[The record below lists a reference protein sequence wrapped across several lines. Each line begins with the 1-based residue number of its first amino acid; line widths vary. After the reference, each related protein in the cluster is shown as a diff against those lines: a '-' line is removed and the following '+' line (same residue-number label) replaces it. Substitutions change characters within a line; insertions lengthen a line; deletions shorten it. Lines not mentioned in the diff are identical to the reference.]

1 MAKRASL
8 EGCFRLSTQVAK
20 LTQFLWQIIL
30 LLRWNKPEGRLILML
45 PALWALVLAE
55 RSLEQNPP
63 LDLLLVIIGGSLAT
77 SAGGCVVNDL
87 WDREIDSQVERTK
100 SRPLAAKTLT
110 LGVGVVVLFVAT
122 ICAYGFAQYLNPLS
136 FTLCWLAV
144 PVIAF
149 YPACKRFFPVPQ
161 LVLSLAWGFAVLIP
175 WSAVTGG
182 LNLTAWVL
190 WLAVVSW
197 TMGFDTVYA
206 LSDRPEDLKIGIKS
220 SAIFFGDKTPQAIA
234 ICWGITALCLLYIG
248 YVIPLDRFYYL
259 AWSAA
264 VLLWLWQ
271 CQKLADPN
279 ASPDLFPRVFRQ
291 NVYIGAILLAG
302 MESLSFL

>member
-1 MAKRASL
+1 
-8 EGCFRLSTQVAK
+8 VAK
-20 LTQFLWQIIL
+20 LAQFLWQIVL
-30 LLRWNKPEGRLILML
+30 LLRWHKPEGRLILML

-55 RSLEQNPP
+55 RSLGQQPP
-63 LDLLLVIIGGSLAT
+63 PDLLLVIIGGSLAA

-87 WDREIDSQVERTK
+87 WDREIDSQVQRTK

-110 LGVGVVVLFVAT
+110 VGVGVGVLLLAT
-122 ICAYGFAQYLNPLS
+122 LCAYGFAQYLNPLS
-136 FTLCWLAV
+136 FALCWLAV
-144 PVIAF
+144 PVIAI

-182 LNLTAWVL
+182 LSLSAWVL

-206 LSDRPEDLKIGIKS
+206 LSDRPDDLKIGVKS

-234 ICWGITALCLLYIG
+234 IFWGITALCLLYIG
-248 YVIPLDRFYYL
+248 YALRLDRIYYL
-259 AWSAA
+259 AWSMA
-264 VLLWLWQ
+264 VLMWLWQ
-271 CQKLADPN
+271 CQKLADPT

-291 NVYIGAILLAG
+291 NVVIGAILLAG

>member
-1 MAKRASL
+1 
-8 EGCFRLSTQVAK
+8 VAK

-30 LLRWNKPEGRLILML
+30 LLRWHKPEGRLILML

-55 RSLEQNPP
+55 RSLEQQPP

-110 LGVGVVVLFVAT
+110 IGVGVVVLFAAT
-122 ICAYGFAQYLNPLS
+122 ICAYGFAQYLTPLS

-175 WSAVTGG
+175 WSAVTGS
-182 LNLTAWVL
+182 LNLTVWVL

-206 LSDRPEDLKIGIKS
+206 LSDRPDDLKIGIKS

-234 ICWGITALCLLYIG
+234 VCWGVTALCLLYIG
-248 YVIPLDRFYYL
+248 YVMQLDRFYYL
-259 AWSAA
+259 AWSVA

>member
-1 MAKRASL
+1 M
-8 EGCFRLSTQVAK
+8 AK

-30 LLRWNKPEGRLILML
+30 LLRWHKPEGRLILML

-55 RSLEQNPP
+55 RSLEQQPP

-110 LGVGVVVLFVAT
+110 IGVGVVVLFAAT

-182 LNLTAWVL
+182 LNLTVWVL

-206 LSDRPEDLKIGIKS
+206 LSDRPDDLKIGIKS
-220 SAIFFGDKTPQAIA
+220 SAIFFGDTTPQAIA

>member
-1 MAKRASL
+1 M
-8 EGCFRLSTQVAK
+8 AK

-30 LLRWNKPEGRLILML
+30 LLRWHKPEGRLILML

-55 RSLEQNPP
+55 RSLEQQPP

-110 LGVGVVVLFVAT
+110 IGVGVVVLFAAT
-122 ICAYGFAQYLNPLS
+122 ICAYGFAQYLTPLS

-175 WSAVTGG
+175 WSAVTGS
-182 LNLTAWVL
+182 LNLTVWVL

-206 LSDRPEDLKIGIKS
+206 LSDRPDDLKIGIKS

-234 ICWGITALCLLYIG
+234 VCWGVTALCLLYIG
-248 YVIPLDRFYYL
+248 YVMQLDRFYYL
-259 AWSAA
+259 AWSVA

>member
-1 MAKRASL
+1 MAN
-8 EGCFRLSTQVAK
+8 

-55 RSLEQNPP
+55 RSLGQQPP

-110 LGVGVVVLFVAT
+110 IGVGVVVLLIAT

-136 FTLCWLAV
+136 LTLCWLAV
-144 PVIAF
+144 PVIAV

-190 WLAVVSW
+190 WLGVVSW

-206 LSDRPEDLKIGIKS
+206 LSDRPDDLKIGIKS

-248 YVIPLDRFYYL
+248 YVMQLDRFYYL

-271 CQKLADPN
+271 CQKLSDPN
-279 ASPDLFPRVFRQ
+279 APADLFPRVFRQ
-291 NVYIGAILLAG
+291 NVYIGTILLAG

>member
-1 MAKRASL
+1 MA
-8 EGCFRLSTQVAK
+8 QVSQ
-20 LTQFLWQIIL
+20 LLWQIVL
-30 LLRWNKPEGRLILML
+30 LLRWHKPEGRLILML

-55 RSLEQNPP
+55 RSLGQQPP
-63 LDLLLVIIGGSLAT
+63 LDLLLVIIGGSL
-77 SAGGCVVNDL
+77 SASAAGCVVNDL
-87 WDREIDSQVERTK
+87 WDRDIDSQVERTK

-110 LGVGVVVLFVAT
+110 LGVGIVVLLVAT
-122 ICAYGFAQYLNPLS
+122 ICAYGFAQYLNSLS
-136 FTLCWLAV
+136 FALCWLAV

-206 LSDRPEDLKIGIKS
+206 LSDRLDDLRIGVNS

-234 ICWGITALCLLYIG
+234 VCFGITALCLLYIG
-248 YVIPLDRFYYL
+248 YALSLDRIYYM
-259 AWSAA
+259 AWSVA

-271 CQKLADPN
+271 CQKLADPS
-279 ASPDLFPRVFRQ
+279 APPELFPRVFRQ

>member
-1 MAKRASL
+1 MAK
-8 EGCFRLSTQVAK
+8 FR
-20 LTQFLWQIIL
+20 QFLWQIVL
-30 LLRWNKPEGRLILML
+30 LLRWHKPEGRLILML

-55 RSLEQNPP
+55 RSLGQQPP

-87 WDREIDSQVERTK
+87 WDRDIDSQVERTK
-100 SRPLAAKTLT
+100 NRPLAAKTLT
-110 LGVGVVVLFVAT
+110 IGVGVVVLIIAT

-144 PVIAF
+144 PLIAF

-206 LSDRPEDLKIGIKS
+206 LSDRPDDLKIGVKS
-220 SAIFFGDKTPQAIA
+220 SAIFFGDKTPMAIA
-234 ICWGITALCLLYIG
+234 SFWGITALCLLYVG
-248 YVIPLDRFYYL
+248 YTLQLDRFYYI
-259 AWSAA
+259 AWSIA
-264 VLLWLWQ
+264 VLIWLWQ
-271 CQKLADPN
+271 CQKLADPL
-279 ASPDLFPRVFRQ
+279 APPDLFPRVFRQ
-291 NVYIGAILLAG
+291 NVIIGAILLAG